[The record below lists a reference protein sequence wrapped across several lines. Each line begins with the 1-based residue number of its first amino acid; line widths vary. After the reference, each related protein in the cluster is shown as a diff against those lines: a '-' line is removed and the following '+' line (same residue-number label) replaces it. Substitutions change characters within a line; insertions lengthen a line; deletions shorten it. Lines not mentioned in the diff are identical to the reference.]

1 MTQVTASDVKLLREK
16 TGAGM
21 MDCKKAL
28 TETGGDIEAGVDFLR
43 KKGLSAAEKKAGRVA
58 AEGLVAAAAEGD
70 AGVLIEVNSE
80 TDFVS
85 KNDMFQDFV
94 ARLAGLTLAKDPADV
109 EALSALDFGDGKT
122 VSEALNQLIASIGE
136 NMNIRRIARARAPG
150 GVVGTYV
157 HAGGKIATM
166 VAVSGATGSTAQA
179 LARDFAMHVAA
190 ANPQYINR
198 EQVAGE
204 AIERER
210 EVLSER
216 AKATGKPANIIDKI
230 VDGQMNKFYAE
241 VCLLEQDFVKDPDQT
256 VGKVLKAA
264 ADGADVV
271 AMQRF
276 QLGEGIEKAASDFAA
291 EVAAQVN
298 G

>member
-28 TETGGDIEAGVDFLR
+28 TETGGDIDAAVDFLR

-58 AEGLVAAAAEGD
+58 AEGLVTALSEGD

-85 KNDMFQDFV
+85 KNEMFQGFV
-94 ARLAGLTLAKDPADV
+94 SQLASLALAKAPADV
-109 EALSALDFGDGKT
+109 EALLATDYGNGKSVAET
-122 VSEALNQLIASIGE
+122 LNELIATIGE
-136 NMNIRRIARARAPG
+136 NMNIRRLVYEQVAG
-150 GVVGTYV
+150 GVVATYV

-166 VAVSGATGSTAQA
+166 VGISGAADNTTQA

-190 ANPQYINR
+190 ASPQYINR
-198 EQVAGE
+198 DQVATD
-204 AIERER
+204 AIKRER

-216 AKATGKPANIIDKI
+216 AKSTGKPAEIVEKI
-230 VDGQMNKFYAE
+230 VDGQMNKYYAD
-241 VCLLEQDFVKDPDQT
+241 VCLLEQGFVKDPDQT

-264 ADGADVV
+264 VNDADIV
-271 AMQRF
+271 AMHRF